1 VQPPGFYK
9 LCIFASKNPVR
20 RRPEVRRPPFF
31 FIDYRVRTM
40 SRQLTPEE
48 IGIIRRTEREGAE
61 LAAQETGR
69 DRRHGSLRRIVGIL
83 VFAAVFIVFACI
95 AYIVVSAT
103 LR

>member
-1 VQPPGFYK
+1 
-9 LCIFASKNPVR
+9 
-20 RRPEVRRPPFF
+20 
-31 FIDYRVRTM
+31 M

-95 AYIVVSAT
+95 AYIVVNAT